1 MRGLFKENLWSTFS
15 IQPCEDLS
23 DATQVFEL
31 MLNWQRYRLSIKL
44 LQTTGFR
51 SIVSAQWQCSDG
63 KLLIDTSQTFSE
75 TFQLLLIQT
84 NRTSE
89 LLASQLVF
97 LISRESCPNQSQSE
111 RQESWDEKCQ
121 YSQEILLHFLPV
133 PNHIDVTTPDSREQG
148 VMAGG
153 WDDTERCDKM
163 PSWYDTSD
171 EPDTAPGPGI
181 IFQWTRIP
189 DIAATTSLVIN
200 NNRDD
205 KINVVHTQQSRRQ
218 QI

>member
-1 MRGLFKENLWSTFS
+1 MWRSEWCNSSVWIDKDTAC
-15 IQPCEDLS
+15 P
-23 DATQVFEL
+23 
-31 MLNWQRYRLSIKL
+31 LNYCKPQN
-44 LQTTGFR
+44 
-51 SIVSAQWQCSDG
+51 SAQCSDG

-189 DIAATTSLVIN
+189 DIAAITSLVIN

-205 KINVVHTQQSRRQ
+205 KINVHTQQSRRQ